1 MNDQEVGVSPARR
14 SQLATAAVC
23 TEQHQ
28 MEAASCSQSY
38 RTQLIVE
45 YDEGLQRTPEL
56 ERRQQSC
63 VACRLLHEVQ
73 YHTMTSITAAVAATE
88 EQASPHH
95 PPCMYHRTA
104 VQQSSAGKSIHQP
117 TNPPRVCTVIVRQYR
132 RKKAKT
138 HRQGDSTDALSRIER
153 STVEPT

>member
-1 MNDQEVGVSPARR
+1 
-14 SQLATAAVC
+14 
-23 TEQHQ
+23 

-104 VQQSSAGKSIHQP
+104 VQQSTAEKPIHQQP
-117 TNPPRVCTVIVRQYR
+117 TIPPCLYNNSTAVLQQ
-132 RKKAKT
+132 KKEAKT
-138 HRQGDSTDALSRIER
+138 QETGRFN
-153 STVEPT
+153 